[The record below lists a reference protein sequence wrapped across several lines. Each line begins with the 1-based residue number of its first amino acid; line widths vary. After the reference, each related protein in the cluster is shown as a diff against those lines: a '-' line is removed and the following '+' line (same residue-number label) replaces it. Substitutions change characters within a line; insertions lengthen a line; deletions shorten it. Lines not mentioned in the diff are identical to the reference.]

1 MKVFGSFL
9 FIIWTLCGSHDL
21 KGVENSMPG
30 RIGLNQVTESNSAS
44 TSSPSRSSESLRAPD
59 GYVIQVGDILR
70 VRLLDE
76 GDFDVRTR
84 VGKDG
89 MINIPYIDS
98 ISVTSRSLA
107 QVTEL
112 LQKKLA
118 KFYVNPLL
126 NLEIVE
132 YSKRF
137 VVILGQVEKPGMYEV
152 PPLQDSVELMEAIAM
167 AGGATKTGDLGR
179 VVVKR
184 QIEGKEKV
192 IVIDTKAK
200 SISRNEKGGGGFS
213 LLPGDT
219 MVIQTAKREFV
230 MMGSVRSPGMYQLSP
245 MIDEVTLLEAV
256 GMAGGLSR
264 AGDFGEITIKRTADG
279 QDQIIRYDAK
289 NLQRNKD
296 GVRQITVRAGDTVTV
311 QMTRNDYSMLGQI
324 RSPGVYPLP
333 EGEDSLSIFEA
344 IATAGGATRL
354 ADLGEVKLYRK
365 VANREMMMTLDVR
378 SMGKSDKNKVF
389 LIQAGD
395 KIVIGERMF

>member
-1 MKVFGSFL
+1 
-9 FIIWTLCGSHDL
+9 
-21 KGVENSMPG
+21 MPG

>member
-1 MKVFGSFL
+1 MKLTIPNSLGIWIALSIFFL
-9 FIIWTLCGSHDL
+9 QGEVKPPPARLGIGQMI
-21 KGVENSMPG
+21 EPG
-30 RIGLNQVTESNSAS
+30 AAKTPEM
-44 TSSPSRSSESLRAPD
+44 LRAPD
-59 GYVIQVGDILR
+59 SYVIQVGDILR

-89 MINIPYIDS
+89 MINIPYIDAVL
-98 ISVTSRSLA
+98 VTSRSLS
-107 QVTEL
+107 QVTEM
-112 LQKKLA
+112 LQKKLS

-126 NLEIVE
+126 NIEIVE

-137 VVILGQVEKPGMYEV
+137 IVVLGQVEKPGMYEV

-167 AGGATKTGDLGR
+167 AGGATRTGDLGR

-184 QIEGKEKV
+184 QIDGKEKV

-200 SISRNEKGGGGFS
+200 SISRNEKGGGGFA

-230 MMGSVRSPGMYQLSP
+230 LMGSVKNPGMYQLPP
-245 MIDEVTLLEAV
+245 MIDEMSLLEAV
-256 GMAGGLSR
+256 GMAGGLNRS
-264 AGDFGEITIKRTADG
+264 GEFGEITIKRTAEG
-279 QDQIIRYDAK
+279 QDQIIHHDAK

-296 GVRQITVRAGDTVTV
+296 GVRQITVKAGDTVTV

-324 RSPGVYPLP
+324 RSPGVYALP
-333 EGEDSLSIFEA
+333 EGEESLSIFEA

-365 VANREMMMTLDVR
+365 IGNREMMINLNVR
-378 SMGKSDKNKVF
+378 SMGKSENNKIF

>member
-1 MKVFGSFL
+1 MKNLIPCLFIFWMIFGSNIL
-9 FIIWTLCGSHDL
+9 IEAEVLPPARLGTTQ
-21 KGVENSMPG
+21 M
-30 RIGLNQVTESNSAS
+30 TESMAPRA
-44 TSSPSRSSESLRAPD
+44 TEILRAPD

-89 MINIPYIDS
+89 MITLPYIDA
-98 ISVTSRSLA
+98 VNVLSRSLG
-107 QVTEL
+107 QVTDL
-112 LQKKLA
+112 LQKKLS
-118 KFYVNPLL
+118 KYYVNPLL

-132 YSKRF
+132 YSKRYI
-137 VVILGQVEKPGMYEV
+137 VVLGQVEKPGMYEV

-167 AGGATKTGDLGR
+167 AGGATRTGDLGR

-184 QIEGKEKV
+184 QVEGREKI

-200 SISRNEKGGGGFS
+200 SISRNEKGGGGFA

-264 AGDFGEITIKRTADG
+264 AGDFGEITIKRTAEG
-279 QDQIIRYDAK
+279 QDQILRYDAK

-296 GVRQITVRAGDTVTV
+296 GIRQITVRAGDTVTV
-311 QMTRNDYSMLGQI
+311 QMTRSDYSMLGQI
-324 RSPGVYPLP
+324 RNPGVYGIP

>member
-1 MKVFGSFL
+1 MKLTILNPLCLWITFGLFL
-9 FIIWTLCGSHDL
+9 LQGEVKPAPARLGIGEMI
-21 KGVENSMPG
+21 EPG
-30 RIGLNQVTESNSAS
+30 AS
-44 TSSPSRSSESLRAPD
+44 KASEMLRAPD
-59 GYVIQVGDILR
+59 SYVIQVGDILR

-89 MINIPYIDS
+89 LINIPYIDS
-98 ISVTSRSLA
+98 VLVTSRSLS
-107 QVTEL
+107 QVTEM
-112 LQKKLA
+112 LQKKLS

-126 NLEIVE
+126 NIEIVE

-137 VVILGQVEKPGMYEV
+137 VVVLGQVEKPGMYEV
-152 PPLQDSVELMEAIAM
+152 PPLQDSVELMEAIAL
-167 AGGATKTGDLGR
+167 AGGATRTGDLGR

-184 QIEGKEKV
+184 QIDGKEKV

-200 SISRNEKGGGGFS
+200 SISRNEKGGGGFA

-230 MMGSVRSPGMYQLSP
+230 VMGSVKNPGMYQLSP

-256 GMAGGLSR
+256 GMAGGLNRS
-264 AGDFGEITIKRTADG
+264 GEFGEITIKRTAEG
-279 QDQIIRYDAK
+279 QDKIMRYDAK

-296 GVRQITVRAGDTVTV
+296 GVRQITVKVGDTVTV

-324 RSPGVYPLP
+324 RSPGVYAIP
-333 EGEDSLSIFEA
+333 EGEESLSIFEA

-365 VANREMMMTLDVR
+365 IGNREMMMTLDVR
-378 SMGKSDKNKVF
+378 SMGKSENNKVF
-389 LIQAGD
+389 VVQAGD

>member
-1 MKVFGSFL
+1 MIEPGTVK
-9 FIIWTLCGSHDL
+9 
-21 KGVENSMPG
+21 NSEM
-30 RIGLNQVTESNSAS
+30 
-44 TSSPSRSSESLRAPD
+44 LRAPD
-59 GYVIQVGDILR
+59 SYVIQVGDILR

-76 GDFDVRTR
+76 VDFDVRTR

-89 MINIPYIDS
+89 VINIPYIDS
-98 ISVTSRSLA
+98 VLVTSRSLS
-107 QVTEL
+107 QVTEM
-112 LQKKLA
+112 LQKKLS

-126 NLEIVE
+126 NIEIVE

-137 VVILGQVEKPGMYEV
+137 IVVLGQVEKPGMYEV
-152 PPLQDSVELMEAIAM
+152 PPLQDSVELMEAIAL
-167 AGGATKTGDLGR
+167 AGGATRTGDLGR

-184 QIEGKEKV
+184 QIDGKEKV

-200 SISRNEKGGGGFS
+200 SISRNEKGGGGFA

-230 MMGSVRSPGMYQLSP
+230 VMGSVKNPGMYQLSP
-245 MIDEVTLLEAV
+245 MTDEVTLLEAV
-256 GMAGGLSR
+256 GMAGGLNRS
-264 AGDFGEITIKRTADG
+264 GEFGEITIKRTAEG

-296 GVRQITVRAGDTVTV
+296 GVRQITVKAGDTVTV
-311 QMTRNDYSMLGQI
+311 QMTRNYYSMLGQI
-324 RSPGVYPLP
+324 RSPGVYAIP
-333 EGEDSLSIFEA
+333 EGEESLSIFEA

-365 VANREMMMTLDVR
+365 IGNREMMMTLDVR
-378 SMGKSDKNKVF
+378 SMGKSENNKVF
-389 LIQAGD
+389 VVQAGD

>member
-1 MKVFGSFL
+1 MKFTILYSLCLWIAFGL
-9 FIIWTLCGSHDL
+9 FGLQGEVKSAPARLGISQMI
-21 KGVENSMPG
+21 EPG
-30 RIGLNQVTESNSAS
+30 TVK
-44 TSSPSRSSESLRAPD
+44 TSEMLRAPD
-59 GYVIQVGDILR
+59 SYVIQVGDILR

-76 GDFDVRTR
+76 VDFDVRTR

-89 MINIPYIDS
+89 VINIPYVDS
-98 ISVTSRSLA
+98 VLVTSRSLS
-107 QVTEL
+107 QVTEM
-112 LQKKLA
+112 LQKKLS

-126 NLEIVE
+126 NIEIVE

-137 VVILGQVEKPGMYEV
+137 IVVLGQVEKPGMYEV
-152 PPLQDSVELMEAIAM
+152 PPLQDSVELMEAIAL
-167 AGGATKTGDLGR
+167 AGGATRTGDLGR

-184 QIEGKEKV
+184 QIDGKEKV

-200 SISRNEKGGGGFS
+200 SISRNEKGGGGFA

-230 MMGSVRSPGMYQLSP
+230 VMGSVKNPGMYQLSP
-245 MIDEVTLLEAV
+245 MTDEVTLLEAV
-256 GMAGGLSR
+256 GMAGGLNRS
-264 AGDFGEITIKRTADG
+264 GEFGEITIKRTAEG

-296 GVRQITVRAGDTVTV
+296 GVRQITVKAGDTVTV

-324 RSPGVYPLP
+324 RSPGVYAIP
-333 EGEDSLSIFEA
+333 EGEESLSIFEA

-365 VANREMMMTLDVR
+365 IGNREMMMTLDVR
-378 SMGKSDKNKVF
+378 SMGKSENNKVF
-389 LIQAGD
+389 VVQAGD